1 MATVKKIFG
10 DYTIQSI
17 GPADGIN
24 INSPTVTI
32 NGNMVV
38 NGITTTV
45 ESTNTVIYDNFVILN
60 GNVGPASQPLPIN
73 AGLEV
78 NRGALANVQIR
89 WNEIKTAWEITQ
101 PGRPNTY
108 ANIAIA
114 TDGGG
119 IQLSAN
125 LDMKTFALYSGTFDR
140 IYFDSNVGIKNTTI
154 PPGTVPGYNVIYT
167 NTPITSRD
175 SGVYVTNQTTQGAQ
189 LTTKRQALLYSLIFS
204 S

>member
-10 DYTIQSI
+10 DYTIQSV

-24 INSPTVTI
+24 INSSTVTI

-38 NGITTTV
+38 NGVTTTV
-45 ESTNTVIYDNFVILN
+45 ESTNTVLYDNFVILN
-60 GNVGPASQPLPIN
+60 GNISPADQPLPIN

-89 WNEIKTAWEITQ
+89 WNEVKTAWEITE
-101 PGRPNTY
+101 PGKPDTY
-108 ANIAIA
+108 ANIAVA
-114 TDGGG
+114 TDSGG

-125 LDMKTFALYSGTFDR
+125 LDMKTFALYSSEFDR
-140 IYFDSNVGIKNTTI
+140 IYFDSNIGIKNTAI
-154 PPGTVPGYNVIYT
+154 PPGIVPGYNIIYT
-167 NTPITSRD
+167 DAPKTSRD
-175 SGVYVTNQTTQGAQ
+175 SGVFVTSVTNQSAQ